1 MHEVQI
7 HLTVSKMARQGKTLA
22 AKPDDLSSIP
32 WTHSVEEGTK
42 SLSCPLT
49 FTFTPWHTCL
59 LHWSL
64 PDTNR
69 YMYKECK
76 NSACGDTED
85 WLVELHLR
93 RYAILKVF
101 GGELIHRQPEVLWRV
116 HYVKDFF
123 FFWVKDQAKLLRCCQ
138 IAASILHAYSQSSE
152 HPRSSHTTEAPLEP
166 ERGVASWPVCSVR
179 HPPHICPRDVKP
191 MPLSELTNL
200 VKNKSLFLIG
210 KGSEMF
216 LRVWHTV
223 LLKRYLGKN
232 MPALWSA
239 A

>member
-85 WLVELHLR
+85 RLVELHLR

-123 FFWVKDQAKLLRCCQ
+123 FFLGQRPSQTPQMLSDCSFYTACVFTVLW
-138 IAASILHAYSQSSE
+138 ASQVFPYH
-152 HPRSSHTTEAPLEP
+152 RSSPRAWKRGGFMTSMLSEAPSTHMPQRCEAY
-166 ERGVASWPVCSVR
+166 AS
-179 HPPHICPRDVKP
+179 
-191 MPLSELTNL
+191 
-200 VKNKSLFLIG
+200 
-210 KGSEMF
+210 
-216 LRVWHTV
+216 
-223 LLKRYLGKN
+223 LGAHKF
-232 MPALWSA
+232 S
-239 A
+239 